1 MYALVRCLNTFKG
14 GLHTVA
20 VRDIQNFHPRHDADF
35 NNKTVYKVPWK
46 RGDKSGVYR
55 VQVLMMAANKAELI
69 LKQKNKRV
77 LMPKLNTS
85 ACDGSP
91 EAVLTE
97 KQLKRKEEKS
107 RRKNECESR
116 KKMYSSILK
125 KHIAKMKS
133 ENQAAD
139 SYDAATEQE
148 LSECEVDETPFGN
161 ANAIET
167 AVLQCSPRTKGC
179 AQTGEE
185 AASLL
190 TISKAV
196 EDCQG
201 KLAIVEEKLDK
212 VLEEL
217 HSWSRIDHI
226 PAHLALT
233 NDLAVLKKAPEPSWS
248 PASGLSLDDQATLFS
263 TPQERVSHRME
274 SHVPFTASTPEVNE
288 LHSAETELEPPP
300 PLSDLKPFSLLDS
313 NRFHLKDGV
322 VVSANLLDRLHK
334 LKEPRKVIRET
345 AQAIWGNE
353 DLLERTVGGRLAPKD
368 RKNVDKLARR
378 GLTPQKVDAIAA
390 TVRYWAG
397 LHKDLVTEKEMD
409 IRGTLNQMS
418 TILSMKIQDVR
429 KTAKRKLKV

>member
-1 MYALVRCLNTFKG
+1 MYALVRYLNTFKG

-55 VQVLMMAANKAELI
+55 VQVLMMAANKADLI

-161 ANAIET
+161 ANTIET

-201 KLAIVEEKLDK
+201 KC
-212 VLEEL
+212 
-217 HSWSRIDHI
+217 
-226 PAHLALT
+226 
-233 NDLAVLKKAPEPSWS
+233 
-248 PASGLSLDDQATLFS
+248 
-263 TPQERVSHRME
+263 RV
-274 SHVPFTASTPEVNE
+274 
-288 LHSAETELEPPP
+288 
-300 PLSDLKPFSLLDS
+300 
-313 NRFHLKDGV
+313 
-322 VVSANLLDRLHK
+322 
-334 LKEPRKVIRET
+334 
-345 AQAIWGNE
+345 
-353 DLLERTVGGRLAPKD
+353 VGG
-368 RKNVDKLARR
+368 
-378 GLTPQKVDAIAA
+378 
-390 TVRYWAG
+390 
-397 LHKDLVTEKEMD
+397 
-409 IRGTLNQMS
+409 
-418 TILSMKIQDVR
+418 
-429 KTAKRKLKV
+429 